1 MTMEQKI
8 KVSIL
13 VPFYKVE
20 KYVGRC
26 VESLFTQTYKN
37 IEYVFVNDCTP
48 DGSMEV
54 INGVIEKYGVA
65 SQCKMIVHEQN
76 QGISASRN
84 DCLDNMT
91 GDYFLFIDS
100 DDYIDQ
106 DMVEL
111 LVEAAVKENA
121 DISGCGYIE
130 EYADHS
136 VEHPQKYTNDHD
148 EMMRAITLLT
158 IKGVMWKL
166 LVRST
171 IVTEHKDEVRFIPDR
186 NMVDDYL
193 FCCQIFYYAKRFA
206 SVDRCMYHWIQY
218 NPNNYTHT
226 TVFAVESQAVAIR
239 KVEEFYKGKGVF
251 EVVKDDL
258 LKRKFISKLP
268 LLLDKECRNV
278 ILWYR
283 LFPESNAAWKIM
295 HFPLGNR
302 ILFML
307 ANSPLY
313 RILPILRFRPLILY
327 GIIGCFSSG
336 LDFSIYTLLVRL
348 INLHYVVANCFSV
361 LCGITTSFMLNR
373 NYNFK
378 VKTKTKRRFTL
389 FLTIG
394 RCGMLL
400 SNLILW
406 FCIEELHI
414 KDIISKLL
422 SIALV
427 VFFQFLLNKYLTF
440 KS

>member
-1 MTMEQKI
+1 MDEHQI

-20 KYVGRC
+20 NYVGRC

-54 INGVIEKYGVA
+54 INEKIDKHGMNDK
-65 SQCKMIVHEQN
+65 CKMIIHNQN

-91 GDYFLFIDS
+91 GDFFLFIDS
-100 DDYIDQ
+100 DDYIDK

-111 LVEAAVKENA
+111 LVDAAIKEDA

-130 EYADHS
+130 EFADHS

-226 TVFAVESQAVAIR
+226 TVFAVESQAAAIR
-239 KVEEFYKGKGVF
+239 KTEDFYREKGVYD
-251 EVVKDDL
+251 VVKTEL
-258 LKRKFISKLP
+258 IQRKFISKLP
-268 LLLDKECRNV
+268 LLFDKECIDVVRWRN
-278 ILWYR
+278 
-283 LFPESNAAWKIM
+283 LFPESNNVWKNM
-295 HFPLGNR
+295 SFSLGNK
-302 ILFML
+302 M
-307 ANSPLY
+307 
-313 RILPILRFRPLILY
+313 
-327 GIIGCFSSG
+327 
-336 LDFSIYTLLVRL
+336 
-348 INLHYVVANCFSV
+348 
-361 LCGITTSFMLNR
+361 
-373 NYNFK
+373 
-378 VKTKTKRRFTL
+378 L
-389 FLTIG
+389 FLLAQSPFYRFIP
-394 RCGMLL
+394 LL
-400 SNLILW
+400 
-406 FCIEELHI
+406 
-414 KDIISKLL
+414 KR
-422 SIALV
+422 
-427 VFFQFLLNKYLTF
+427 
-440 KS
+440 

>member
-1 MTMEQKI
+1 MEQSI

-20 KYVGRC
+20 RYVSRC

-48 DGSMEV
+48 DRSMEV
-54 INGVIEKYGVA
+54 INEMIDKYGVA
-65 SQCKMIVHEQN
+65 SKCKMIVHEQN
-76 QGISASRN
+76 LCISASRN

-91 GDYFLFIDS
+91 GDYFLFVDS
-100 DDYIDQ
+100 DDYIDK
-106 DMVEL
+106 DMVEC
-111 LVEAAVKENA
+111 LVDAAMKENA

-130 EYADHS
+130 EFADHS

-171 IVTEHKDEVRFIPDR
+171 IVTDHKDEVRVIPDR

-193 FCCQIFYYAKRFA
+193 FCCQIFYYAQRFVG
-206 SVDRCMYHWIQY
+206 VDRCMYHWIQY

-226 TVFAVESQAVAIR
+226 TIFAVESQAAAIR
-239 KVEEFYKGKGVF
+239 ETEAFYRKKGVY
-251 EVVKDDL
+251 EVVKDEL

-268 LLLDKECRNV
+268 LLLDKQCRDV
-278 ILWYR
+278 LRWHR
-283 LFPESNAAWKIM
+283 LFPESNDAWRNMRFSI
-295 HFPLGNR
+295 GNR
-302 ILFML
+302 LVFMV

-313 RILPILRFRPLILY
+313 RLIAILRFRPMILY
-327 GIIGCFSSG
+327 GVIGSFSSG
-336 LDFSIYTLLVRL
+336 LDFLIYTLLVRL
-348 INLHYVVANCFSV
+348 AGMHYVIANCFSV
-361 LCGITTSFMLNR
+361 LCGITASFILNR

-378 VKTKTKRRFTL
+378 VKTKTKQRFTL
-389 FLTIG
+389 FLAIG
-394 RCGMLL
+394 LCGMML

-406 FCIEELHI
+406 ICIEQFHLQVLF
-414 KDIISKLL
+414 SKLL
-422 SIALV
+422 SIVLV

-440 KS
+440 KL

>member
-1 MTMEQKI
+1 MNMEQNI

-20 KYVGRC
+20 NYVGRC

-54 INGVIEKYGVA
+54 INSYIEKYGVA
-65 SQCKMIVHEQN
+65 DKCKIIVHEQN

-100 DDYIDQ
+100 DDYIDK

-130 EYADHS
+130 EYADHR
-136 VEHPQKYTNDHD
+136 VEHPQHYTNNHD

-171 IVTEHKDEVRFIPDR
+171 IVTEHRQEVRFIPDR

-193 FCCQIFYYAKRFA
+193 FCCQIFYYAQRFA
-206 SVDRCMYHWIQY
+206 GVDRCMYHWIQY

-226 TVFAVESQAVAIR
+226 TIFAVESQAAAIR
-239 KVEEFYKGKGVF
+239 KTEEFYRAKGVYN
-251 EVVKDDL
+251 VVCDSL
-258 LKRKFISKLP
+258 LCRKFVSKLP
-268 LLLDKECRNV
+268 LLLDRRCLDVRRWRN
-278 ILWYR
+278 
-283 LFPESNAAWKIM
+283 LFPESNGAWEEM
-295 HFPLGNR
+295 HFSKCNR
-302 ILFML
+302 LLFCI
-307 ANSPLY
+307 ANSPFY
-313 RILPILRFRPLILY
+313 I
-327 GIIGCFSSG
+327 
-336 LDFSIYTLLVRL
+336 
-348 INLHYVVANCFSV
+348 
-361 LCGITTSFMLNR
+361 
-373 NYNFK
+373 
-378 VKTKTKRRFTL
+378 
-389 FLTIG
+389 
-394 RCGMLL
+394 
-400 SNLILW
+400 
-406 FCIEELHI
+406 
-414 KDIISKLL
+414 IIS
-422 SIALV
+422 V
-427 VFFQFLLNKYLTF
+427 VYHLK
-440 KS
+440 KWIH

>member
-1 MTMEQKI
+1 MEKNI

-20 KYVGRC
+20 NYVGRC

-48 DGSMEV
+48 DKSMEV
-54 INGVIEKYGVA
+54 INEMIDKYGVS
-65 SQCKMIVHEQN
+65 SQCKMIIHDQN

-100 DDYIDQ
+100 DDYIDN

-111 LVEAAVKENA
+111 LVEAAVKEQA

-171 IVTEHKDEVRFIPDR
+171 IVTEHRDEVRFIPDR

-193 FCCQIFYYAKRFA
+193 FCCQIFYYAQRFA
-206 SVDRCMYHWIQY
+206 GVDRCMYHWIQY

-226 TVFAVESQAVAIR
+226 TIFAVESQAAAIR
-239 KVEEFYKGKGVF
+239 KTESFYREKGVY
-251 EVVKDDL
+251 EVVKDSL
-258 LKRKFISKLP
+258 LQRKFVSKLP
-268 LLLDKECRNV
+268 LLLDDNCRDV
-278 ILWYR
+278 QRWR
-283 LFPESNAAWKIM
+283 KLFPECNDVWHQMTFSR
-295 HFPLGNR
+295 GNK
-302 ILFML
+302 ILFGL
-307 ANSPLY
+307 AQSSFY
-313 RILPILRFRPLILY
+313 WLI
-327 GIIGCFSSG
+327 
-336 LDFSIYTLLVRL
+336 SI
-348 INLHYVVANCFSV
+348 
-361 LCGITTSFMLNR
+361 
-373 NYNFK
+373 FK
-378 VKTKTKRRFTL
+378 
-389 FLTIG
+389 
-394 RCGMLL
+394 
-400 SNLILW
+400 
-406 FCIEELHI
+406 
-414 KDIISKLL
+414 
-422 SIALV
+422 
-427 VFFQFLLNKYLTF
+427 Q
-440 KS
+440 

>member
-1 MTMEQKI
+1 MDEHQI

-20 KYVGRC
+20 NYVGRC

-54 INGVIEKYGVA
+54 INEKINKYGMNDK
-65 SQCKMIVHEQN
+65 CKMIIHNQN

-91 GDYFLFIDS
+91 GDFFLFIDS
-100 DDYIDQ
+100 DDYIDK

-111 LVEAAVKENA
+111 LVDAAIKEDA

-130 EYADHS
+130 EFADHS
-136 VEHPQKYTNDHD
+136 VEHPQKYTNDHGD
-148 EMMRAITLLT
+148 MMRAITLLT

-226 TVFAVESQAVAIR
+226 TVFAVESQAAAIR
-239 KVEEFYKGKGVF
+239 KTEEFYREKGVYD
-251 EVVKDDL
+251 VVKTEL
-258 LKRKFISKLP
+258 IQRKFISKLP
-268 LLLDKECRNV
+268 LLFDKECIDVVRWRN
-278 ILWYR
+278 
-283 LFPESNAAWKIM
+283 LFPESNNVWKNM
-295 HFPLGNR
+295 SFSLGNK
-302 ILFML
+302 M
-307 ANSPLY
+307 
-313 RILPILRFRPLILY
+313 
-327 GIIGCFSSG
+327 
-336 LDFSIYTLLVRL
+336 
-348 INLHYVVANCFSV
+348 
-361 LCGITTSFMLNR
+361 
-373 NYNFK
+373 
-378 VKTKTKRRFTL
+378 L
-389 FLTIG
+389 FLLAQSPFYRFIP
-394 RCGMLL
+394 LL
-400 SNLILW
+400 
-406 FCIEELHI
+406 
-414 KDIISKLL
+414 KR
-422 SIALV
+422 
-427 VFFQFLLNKYLTF
+427 
-440 KS
+440 

>member
-1 MTMEQKI
+1 MEQNI

-20 KYVGRC
+20 NYVGRC

-48 DGSMEV
+48 DKSMEV
-54 INGVIEKYGVA
+54 INEMIDKYGVS

-100 DDYIDQ
+100 DDYIDN

-136 VEHPQKYTNDHD
+136 VEHPQKYTNNHD

-171 IVTEHKDEVRFIPDR
+171 IVTEHRDEVRFIPDR

-193 FCCQIFYYAKRFA
+193 FCCQLFYYAKRFA
-206 SVDRCMYHWIQY
+206 GVDRCMYHWIQY

-226 TVFAVESQAVAIR
+226 TVFAVESQAAAIR
-239 KVEEFYKGKGVF
+239 KVEKFYIEKNVYD
-251 EVVKDDL
+251 VVKEEL
-258 LKRKFISKLP
+258 LQRKFISKLP
-268 LLLDKECRNV
+268 LLLNRNCFDV
-278 ILWYR
+278 KRWR
-283 LFPESNAAWKIM
+283 TLFPESNTAWQGM
-295 HFPLGNR
+295 AFPFNNKLMFR
-302 ILFML
+302 I
-307 ANSPLY
+307 ANSPIY
-313 RILPILRFRPLILY
+313 WLIAF
-327 GIIGCFSSG
+327 IRV
-336 LDFSIYTLLVRL
+336 VR
-348 INLHYVVANCFSV
+348 C
-361 LCGITTSFMLNR
+361 
-373 NYNFK
+373 
-378 VKTKTKRRFTL
+378 
-389 FLTIG
+389 
-394 RCGMLL
+394 LL
-400 SNLILW
+400 S
-406 FCIEELHI
+406 
-414 KDIISKLL
+414 
-422 SIALV
+422 
-427 VFFQFLLNKYLTF
+427 Q
-440 KS
+440 

>member
-1 MTMEQKI
+1 MDEHQI

-20 KYVGRC
+20 NYVGRC

-54 INGVIEKYGVA
+54 INEKIDKYGMTDK
-65 SQCKMIVHEQN
+65 CKMIIHEQN
-76 QGISASRN
+76 QGISSSRN

-100 DDYIDQ
+100 DDYIDR

-186 NMVDDYL
+186 NMVDDYF
-193 FCCQIFYYAKRFA
+193 FCCQIFYYAQRFA
-206 SVDRCMYHWIQY
+206 GVDRCMYHWIQY

-226 TVFAVESQAVAIR
+226 TIFAVESQAAAIR
-239 KVEEFYKGKGVF
+239 KTEEFYREKGIYD
-251 EVVKDDL
+251 VVKTEL
-258 LKRKFISKLP
+258 IQRKFISKLP
-268 LLLDKECRNV
+268 LLFDKECIDVERWRN
-278 ILWYR
+278 
-283 LFPESNAAWKIM
+283 LFPESNNIWKNM
-295 HFPLGNR
+295 NFSLGN
-302 ILFML
+302 
-307 ANSPLY
+307 
-313 RILPILRFRPLILY
+313 
-327 GIIGCFSSG
+327 
-336 LDFSIYTLLVRL
+336 
-348 INLHYVVANCFSV
+348 
-361 LCGITTSFMLNR
+361 
-373 NYNFK
+373 
-378 VKTKTKRRFTL
+378 
-389 FLTIG
+389 
-394 RCGMLL
+394 
-400 SNLILW
+400 
-406 FCIEELHI
+406 
-414 KDIISKLL
+414 KLL
-422 SIALV
+422 
-427 VFFQFLLNKYLTF
+427 FQLAKSPFYMFIPLLLGYLSTP
-440 KS
+440 KVEGSSNRPI